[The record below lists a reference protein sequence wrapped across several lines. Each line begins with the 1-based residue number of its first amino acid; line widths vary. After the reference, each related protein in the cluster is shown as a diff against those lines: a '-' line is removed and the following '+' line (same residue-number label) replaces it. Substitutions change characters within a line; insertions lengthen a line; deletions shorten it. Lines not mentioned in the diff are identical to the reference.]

1 VNGCRDCPPAPL
13 TGARAPFAFV
23 GPARRAIH
31 RLKYAGWR
39 GVGEALA
46 GAMVEAGPMPPAQA
60 VTWVP
65 LGRRRLAERGF
76 DQARV
81 LAQGVARRLDLPCA
95 PLLQRRVSSGP
106 QARRSGAD
114 RRTALLGAFE
124 PIAGA
129 GTPGRV
135 LLVDDVLT
143 TGATAAAC
151 AQALVAGGAR
161 EVHVLAA
168 ARAFSGSAYTRPG
181 PRPGLWLPGD
191 APR

>member
-1 VNGCRDCPPAPL
+1 MPRCRDCPPAPL
-13 TGARAPFAFV
+13 TGARAPFAFD

-39 GVGEALA
+39 GIGEALA
-46 GAMVEAGPMPPAQA
+46 GAMVASGPMPPVEV

-76 DQARV
+76 DQAQV
-81 LAQGVARRLDLPCA
+81 LAQGVAHRLDMDCA
-95 PLLQRRVSSGP
+95 RLLRRRASGGP

-114 RRTALLGAFE
+114 RRTALLDAFE
-124 PIAGA
+124 PVAS
-129 GTPGRV
+129 TPGSGRV

-151 AQALVAGGAR
+151 AEALAAGGAR
-161 EVHVLAA
+161 QVHLLAA
-168 ARAFSGSAYTRPG
+168 ARAFSGAAYTR
-181 PRPGLWLPGD
+181 
-191 APR
+191 